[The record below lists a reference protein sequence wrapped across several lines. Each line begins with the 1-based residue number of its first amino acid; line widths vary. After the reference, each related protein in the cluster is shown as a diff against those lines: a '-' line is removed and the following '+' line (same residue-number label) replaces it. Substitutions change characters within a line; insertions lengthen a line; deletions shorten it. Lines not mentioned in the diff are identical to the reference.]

1 MYTPE
6 NVSDISEFQSHKIDH
21 SLIAAILNHVEYM
34 IVNQDD
40 WICDGCGDVMHP
52 NMSCDPALVET
63 YSHTKRVSA
72 QTLSAILADHRHRS
86 DGSVKSSLV
95 PDCITEE
102 RTVVPTDLEKEL
114 ALAYERC
121 HKAETKIIELQM
133 ELDKLKQVKKPD
145 NSVMFLYGN
154 HSTYFFDSA
163 DNCSRWLNRLTT
175 NVIIRNVEMVSYR
188 DTNLHLRGRDTDTH
202 EDFIKVVTGFL
213 NRHKD
218 SK

>member
-6 NVSDISEFQSHKIDH
+6 NVSDIDEFKNHKIDAK
-21 SLIAAILNHVEYM
+21 LIAAILNHVEYM

-40 WICDGCGDVMHP
+40 WICDGCGDVNHP
-52 NMSCDPALVET
+52 CMPCQPDVARG
-63 YSHTKRVSA
+63 YAQTKKVSA
-72 QTLSAILADHRHRS
+72 RTLAAILADHRHRS

-121 HKAETKIIELQM
+121 HKAEAKIIELQM
-133 ELDKLKQVKKPD
+133 ELDKLKQVEKPD
-145 NSVMFLYGN
+145 DSVMFLYGN

-188 DTNLHLRGRDTDTH
+188 GANLHLCGRDTDTH

-213 NRHKD
+213 YRNKD